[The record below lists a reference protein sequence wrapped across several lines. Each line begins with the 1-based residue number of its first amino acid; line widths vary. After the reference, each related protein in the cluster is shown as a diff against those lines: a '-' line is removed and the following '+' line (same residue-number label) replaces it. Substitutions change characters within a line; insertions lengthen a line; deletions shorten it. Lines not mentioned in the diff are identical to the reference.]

1 MFPFFVHWVE
11 ILRRHRANFEVGG
24 NKIPS
29 LIRGGTDWGV
39 GRSKQLVMKHPLRGQ
54 KKCMS

>member
-11 ILRRHRANFEVGG
+11 ILRRHRANFDVGC
-24 NKIPS
+24 NKISS

-39 GRSKQLVMKHPLRGQ
+39 GKSKQLAMKRPLRGQ
-54 KKCMS
+54 KKWMS